1 MPPPPLPA
9 RGPHRPPAAFT
20 DRLPTFEGVA
30 FAQTEAEGAAGCAPV
45 APTAVGVC
53 RLSVCLS
60 HHTSVGKAFVRGSVT
75 AELAVGS

>member
-9 RGPHRPPAAFT
+9 RGLHRPPAAFT

-30 FAQTEAEGAAGCAPV
+30 FAQTEAEGAAGCAPI

-53 RLSVCLS
+53 RLSVFL
-60 HHTSVGKAFVRGSVT
+60 TTRLLGRRLFVVQSRQN
-75 AELAVGS
+75 